1 MLVPGAV
8 VAALGVVPRAA
19 ADPPTDPLLQYQ
31 DLSNQLE
38 QASEQLLDA
47 REHLAARQADEDR
60 AGGELAQ
67 ARTAEEGARAV
78 QEQFRGRVD
87 RLTEA
92 SFEGARLHQ
101 LSALLTSDSARDFL
115 VRSSAIALLARDNQ
129 EAMDRLQAAVDQ
141 AADARGR
148 AEGARA
154 RAEQATAAAARLITD
169 IERRQR
175 DLQARILAVRAA
187 LGRLAGSVR
196 TGLIAVGDIPVVTAP
211 AGAAGAAVMFALGQ
225 LGKPYV
231 SGATGPSAYDCS
243 GLTWAAYRS
252 VGVSLPRT
260 AAAQSEV
267 GLSVSRGDVQ
277 AGDLIF
283 YYSPVHHVAIAIDH
297 NRAVHASTEGV
308 PIKVANIDAIGPRTA
323 IRRVAG

>member
-1 MLVPGAV
+1 VLAPTAAAAVLGFVPSA
-8 VAALGVVPRAA
+8 VAAPAG
-19 ADPPTDPLLQYQ
+19 DPLAQYQ

-47 REHLAARQADEDR
+47 REQLAARQADEGR
-60 AGGELAQ
+60 ANADLAQ
-67 ARTAEEGARAV
+67 ARVAEGRARAV
-78 QEQFRGRVD
+78 QDQFRGQVD

-92 SFEGARLHQ
+92 SFEGARLQQ

-115 VRSSAIALLARDNQ
+115 ARSSAIALLARDNQ
-129 EAMDRLQAAVDQ
+129 DAMDRLQAAVGQ

-148 AEGARA
+148 AEDARG
-154 RAEQATAAAARLITD
+154 RAAGATAAAARLIAD

-175 DLQARILAVRAA
+175 DLQGRILAVRAA
-187 LGRLAGSVR
+187 LGRLAGPLR
-196 TGLIAVGDIPVVTAP
+196 DGLISVGDVPVVTAP
-211 AGAAGAAVMFALGQ
+211 AGAAGTAVLFALAQ

-231 SGATGPSAYDCS
+231 SGATGPGAYDCS

-252 VGVSLPRT
+252 AGVILPRT
-260 AAAQSEV
+260 AAAQSGV
-267 GLSVSRGDVQ
+267 GIPVSRDQVQ

-308 PIKVANIDAIGPRTA
+308 PIKVANIDSIGPRTA
-323 IRRVAG
+323 IRRVAD